1 LFNWQDIISDIVLFL
16 VWVCEMLKFFSLS
29 YGAKV
34 ASDKNYN
41 PLLEEGERDSS
52 YGGNETGSF
61 SISSRIGFK
70 FRVSSSVHPFNPDN
84 PSFFK
89 YKTTEQRVTPL
100 LSSSEDSK
108 LQTLREFLIS

>member
-1 LFNWQDIISDIVLFL
+1 MFNWQDIISDIVLFL

-70 FRVSSSVHPFNPDN
+70 FRVSSSVHPLILI
-84 PSFFK
+84 
-89 YKTTEQRVTPL
+89 TPL
-100 LSSSEDSK
+100 FLNIK
-108 LQTLREFLIS
+108 QLNRESPLF